1 MALRSGGLQVAGGK
15 AQHSPEPRQMLV
27 GVTRTDLCP

>member
-1 MALRSGGLQVAGGK
+1 MVLRNGELQVAGEQRI
-15 AQHSPEPRQMLV
+15 AQSGAKQVLV